1 MAARAV
7 VVERRRRMARS
18 FRMERKCTAAARLR
32 PIIGVDRYVIV
43 AEVGGEND
51 CAGGGA
57 AEGENDGGA
66 VACENLRRPFLA
78 IDPRLPIDDELH
90 LTGEK
95 SGAADV
101 EKRAPA
107 AEGGQHAAPP
117 RV

>member
-51 CAGGGA
+51 CAGGAA
-57 AEGENDGGA
+57 AEVENDGDA
-66 VACENLRRPFLA
+66 LARENLRRVFLA
-78 IDPRLPIDDELH
+78 IDGGLAIDYELY
-90 LTGEK
+90 LAGEK
-95 SGAADV
+95 SDAFDG
-101 EKRAPA
+101 
-107 AEGGQHAAPP
+107 
-117 RV
+117 